1 MRSGTVTCSHSP
13 AMPPELLFYLSWV
26 LISSGAFSPSSGTET
41 ELAESAIAANEQ
53 RTAPWESSLRLQ
65 GGPGGAAGLPF
76 PAGVAFPPDGLAVP
90 LHAASM
96 AATAIATLVFAA
108 SQGGIDVHDMS
119 SLRIRED
126 V

>member
-1 MRSGTVTCSHSP
+1 
-13 AMPPELLFYLSWV
+13 MPPGLLFYLSWL
-26 LISSGAFSPSSGTET
+26 LISFDVFLASGGTET

-76 PAGVAFPPDGLAVP
+76 SVGVAFPSDGLAAP

-96 AATAIATLVFAA
+96 VAAAIAALVFATLVFAA
-108 SQGGIDVHDMS
+108 SEGD
-119 SLRIRED
+119 
-126 V
+126 